1 MSETVVGTPGGDEI
15 IERLNRAGYEAYYVG
30 GCVRNAVLGLKIKD
44 YDITTSAKPEE
55 VISLFADCK
64 VFGTG
69 IKHGTVTILT
79 DMPYEV
85 TTFRKEGKYSDS
97 RHPDKVYFCSSLTAD
112 LERRDFTCNAMV
124 FSKKQGII
132 DKFNGLYD
140 THNHILRA
148 VGVPVSRFK
157 EDPLRILRGLRFA
170 SEFGFSIEDR
180 TAKAMR
186 TCGNLIDKVSRERV
200 YSELK
205 RIFEGEHFYDAVIDF
220 ADLLFISLKAE
231 CVAKNYDDAVTA
243 VASCDG
249 DFYTRFA
256 VFLYIVFNG
265 DLEKS
270 IEVINKLHSENILKI
285 KVKQCFLSI
294 FILLSD
300 LNYFKSDNALQKYT
314 VKKIMKNCD
323 GDTDSFMKFLRS
335 VSVVLPLPFAD
346 RVKQLSEEIS
356 FNKECY
362 KISDLAINGNDLVE
376 CGFSGRRI
384 SETMNAVLDIVMRG
398 ELMNR
403 RNDLIEYI
411 KGLK

>member
-1 MSETVVGTPGGDEI
+1 MNELVIGNRGGDEI
-15 IERLNRAGYEAYYVG
+15 IERLNNAGYEAYYVG

-64 VFGTG
+64 VFETG
-69 IKHGTVTILT
+69 LKHGTVTILT

-97 RHPDKVYFCSSLTAD
+97 RHPDKVFFCSSLNAD
-112 LERRDFTCNAMV
+112 LERRDFTCNAMA

-132 DKFNGLYD
+132 DNFNGLYD
-140 THNHILRA
+140 TRNHILRA

-157 EDPLRILRGLRFA
+157 EDPLRILRGVRFA

-180 TAKAMR
+180 TARAMR
-186 TCGNLIDKVSRERV
+186 TCGNLLDKVSRERV

-220 ADLLFISLKAE
+220 ADLLFIGLKTE
-231 CVAKNYDDAVTA
+231 RVEKNYADAVTA
-243 VASCDG
+243 VVSCDG

-270 IEVINKLHSENILKI
+270 IEIINKMRSENILKI
-285 KVKQCFLSI
+285 KVKRCFLSI

-300 LNYFKSDNALQKYT
+300 LDYFKSDNALQKYT

-323 GDTDSFMKFLRS
+323 GDTDTFISFLQA
-335 VSVVLPLPFAD
+335 VSVVRSMPYLD
-346 RVKQLSEEIS
+346 RVKRLTEEIVE
-356 FNKECY
+356 NKECY
-362 KISDLAINGNDLVE
+362 QIADLAINGNNVVE

-384 SETMNAVLDIVMRG
+384 SETMNNVLDLVMRG
-398 ELMNR
+398 TL
-403 RNDLIEYI
+403 RNSKYDLLEYI
-411 KGLK
+411 KGLV